1 MKESAE
7 KMCSEKDAE
16 RKGVDR
22 PVSNAKTEGKFHSF
36 NVFVF
41 AFSGNRRTSSLQPEI
56 NASTNEV
63 LGK

>member
-16 RKGVDR
+16 RKGVSR

-36 NVFVF
+36 DVFVF
-41 AFSGNRRTSSLQPEI
+41 ALSGNRRTFSLQPEI
-56 NASTNEV
+56 DASINEV
-63 LGK
+63 LVK